1 MKDESKVIGK
11 AVQLKSAMLRRAE
24 QIEQLATTTG
34 KAKAGL
40 APDVKR
46 DRLDTMEIQL
56 SNFAIKQEHDGI
68 ALATLRWVLS
78 LTEDIDATNLQL
90 EL

>member
-1 MKDESKVIGK
+1 MIEESGIIGK

-24 QIEQLATTTG
+24 QIEQLAMTIG

-40 APDVKR
+40 APDVKK